1 MKILAYVDQGTG
13 QIVSVSSVSV
23 SAPSHEDGNIV
34 DGFLV
39 KDISF
44 AGNSWSTFGQDHWW
58 DGGEWVSRGPQPT
71 PYHSWT
77 EGRWEFVHGAFVSS
91 VRNIRDQ
98 MLAQCDWTQMPDSP
112 LSTDMKN
119 AWATYRQ
126 ELRDITDSLDGVESL
141 EDVNWPTP
149 PQ

>member
-44 AGNSWSTFGQDHWW
+44 AGTSWQTFGKDHWW
-58 DGGEWVSRGPQPT
+58 DGGEWVERGEQPT
-71 PYHSWT
+71 QYHSWLNG
-77 EGRWEFVHGAFVSS
+77 EWVFVQSSFETS

-98 MLAQCDWTQMPDSP
+98 LLQQSDWTQIPDAP

-119 AWATYRQ
+119 AWAGYRQ
-126 ELRDITDSLDGVESL
+126 ELRDITSNLEGLTSL
-141 EDVNWPTP
+141 EDVNWPEP

>member
-23 SAPSHEDGNIV
+23 SAPSHEDGNVV

-71 PYHSWT
+71 PYHSWSG
-77 EGRWEFVHGAFVSS
+77 GRWEFVQGAFVSA

-98 MLAQCDWTQMPDSP
+98 MLAQCDWTQVSDSP

-119 AWATYRQ
+119 AWAGYRQ
-126 ELRDITDSLDGVESL
+126 ELRDITNTLDGIQNL
-141 EDVNWPTP
+141 EDVNWPTS

>member
-13 QIVSVSSVSV
+13 QIGSVASVSV

-44 AGNSWSTFGQDHWW
+44 AGNSWSDFSRDHWW
-58 DGGEWVSRGPQPT
+58 DGGEWVNRGPRPT
-71 PYHSWT
+71 QFHAWSDGEWS
-77 EGRWEFVHGAFVSS
+77 FVQGAFESS
-91 VRNIRDQ
+91 VRNIRND
-98 MLAQCDWTQMPDSP
+98 MLSQCDWTQIPDSS

-119 AWATYRQ
+119 AWAGYRQ
-126 ELRDITDSLDGVESL
+126 ELRDITNNLDGIQKL
-141 EDVNWPTP
+141 EDVNWPEP